1 MFHRMLTPAFSAALP
16 KSGPLP
22 AGPWYYA
29 RSAQAFLEDA
39 ENPYILGRLLAD
51 KHRRRW
57 GDNPTDGEV
66 RSWEHSAPVLQKLLE
81 EAHCTQDQTVVLEY
95 CLWNAGRID
104 ALLCGVDRKKR
115 LNAVLL
121 ELKRWQK
128 CTIEESPAPRSV
140 RVDFGKGF
148 ERRVHPSVQVLGY
161 CDCLQDALEKRERKG
176 AEHVRLS
183 AYAYLH
189 NCSPV
194 SQNIE
199 SMRRVLFDRKFRPY
213 LHAAPLFFEEH
224 SPTLRRKIERRIEK
238 GEGESVLRR
247 LTR

>member
-1 MFHRMLTPAFSAALP
+1 MLVPSSAASLP
-16 KSGPLP
+16 KSGPIP

-39 ENPYILGRLLAD
+39 ENPYALGRALAD
-51 KHRRRW
+51 AHRRRW
-57 GDNPTDGEV
+57 GANPADGEV
-66 RSWEHSAPVLQKLLE
+66 RSWEHSAAVLQGLLE
-81 EAHCTQDQTVVLEY
+81 EAGCTRNQMVVLEY

-104 ALLCGVDRKKR
+104 ALLCGTDRQER

-128 CTIEESPAPRSV
+128 CTIEDSAMARSV

-148 ERRVHPSVQVLGY
+148 ERRAHPSVQVLGY
-161 CDCLQDALEKRERKG
+161 RSCLREVLEKGERKG
-176 AEHVRLS
+176 AERVRLS

-189 NCSPV
+189 NCVPASE
-194 SQNIE
+194 NIE
-199 SMRRVLFDRKFRPY
+199 NMRRVLFARKFRPY
-213 LHAAPLFFEEH
+213 LHAAPLFLEEH
-224 SPTLRRKIERRIEK
+224 SPTLRRKIERRIEEGD
-238 GEGESVLRR
+238 GEAVLRR